1 MSLMSNLSETHT
13 AAAPTWDLDVLFP
26 GGAVSDEFARFRK
39 QVAADLASAEA
50 EAERLS
56 VAGPGADA
64 SEWTAFILRL
74 QDLAARIA
82 TTRSFSGCLVSQ
94 NVDDDLGH
102 KISGDADVFSS
113 RLAGLLTHLESFAT
127 KQTDAEWRE
136 ILGRPG
142 ISEIRFYLDEVRVR
156 AREKMSPDRE
166 RLVSELAVN
175 GYHAWNRLYDKMA
188 GDLKVD
194 LTVDDK
200 PRSLSLGQLAMF
212 MSSASRDLRREA
224 LRKLEEAWETR
235 ANLAAMALNAQGG
248 FRLSVY
254 RNRNWTDFL
263 HEPLTLGRLERK
275 TLEAMWSAVNDA
287 VPRLA
292 PYIEAKKKLLGIDR
306 FCWYDQIAPVGGI
319 ERRYTFGEA
328 GRFVTEQ
335 LADFSPEMAEFTAM
349 ALERRWVEAENRPG
363 KAGGAF
369 CTDFP
374 THEATRV
381 FMTWG
386 NEYDHLMTL
395 AHELGHAYHGWVLR
409 KSPYLA
415 SRYPMNLAETAS
427 TFNELRVT
435 DAALRGAAD
444 PRERLMLLDQK
455 LQNAF
460 VMFCNLRAR
469 YFFDCAFYTERAAGT
484 VPRARLDEMMVD
496 AQRRAFGGLL
506 ADPDGFHPLFWAS
519 KLHFFI
525 TDYPFYNFP
534 YVFGFLFANGVY
546 DRALKEGAGFADRY
560 RALLVD
566 TGRMTTEEIG
576 RRHLGVDLTERGFWD
591 EAIGRI
597 TADVKPFVE
606 LARKSA

>member
-1 MSLMSNLSETHT
+1 MSSLSEVDTVAT
-13 AAAPTWDLDVLFP
+13 PTWDLESIFP
-26 GGAVSDEFARFRK
+26 GGATSGEFARFRK
-39 QVAADLASAEA
+39 QVAADLDGAEA
-50 EAERLS
+50 EAERLT
-56 VAGPGADA
+56 AAPGPADA
-64 SEWTAFILRL
+64 SAWTAFILRL
-74 QDLAARIA
+74 QDIAARIA
-82 TTRSFSGCLVSQ
+82 TIRSFSGCLVSQ

-113 RLAGLLTHLESFAT
+113 RLQGLFTHLESFA
-127 KQTDAEWRE
+127 QQQSDADWQLL
-136 ILGRPG
+136 LGRPELSPIG
-142 ISEIRFYLDEVRVR
+142 FYLDQVRLR
-156 AREKMSPDRE
+156 AREKMAPDRE
-166 RLVSELAVN
+166 RLASELAVN

-194 LTVDDK
+194 LTVEGRS
-200 PRSLSLGQLAMF
+200 RSLSLGQLAMY
-212 MSSASRDLRREA
+212 MSNGDRNVRREA
-224 LRKLEEAWETR
+224 LRKLEEAWESR

-248 FRLSVY
+248 FRLSLY
-254 RNRNWTDFL
+254 RNRNWKGFL
-263 HEPLTLGRLERK
+263 HEPLTLGRLKQE
-275 TLEAMWSAVNDA
+275 TLDAMWSAVGDG

-292 PYIEAKKKLLGIDR
+292 PYIEAKKRLLGIEN
-306 FCWYDQIAPVGGI
+306 FCWYDQVAPVGGI
-319 ERRYTFGEA
+319 DRSYSFAEA
-328 GRFVTEQ
+328 GRFVRDQ

-349 ALERRWVEAENRPG
+349 ALKQRWVEAENRPG

-415 SRYPMNLAETAS
+415 TRYPMNLAETAS

-435 DAALRGAAD
+435 DAALSRATDSG
-444 PRERLMLLDQK
+444 ERLMLLDQK

-469 YFFDCAFYTERAAGT
+469 FLFDCSFYTERAAGT
-484 VPRARLDEMMVD
+484 VPRARLDELMVD
-496 AQRRAFGGLL
+496 AQRRAFGGML

-546 DRALKEGAGFADRY
+546 DHALKEGSNFAGRY
-560 RALLVD
+560 RDLLVD

-576 RRHLGVDLTERGFWD
+576 KKHLGVDLTQRTFWD

-597 TADVKPFVE
+597 IADVGPFVE
-606 LARKSA
+606 LARTAS